1 MKKKFDED
9 EEIILEMENKIWI
22 IYIVSDKEFYN
33 YIWDLEIWIFHWKPT
48 KIAAT

>member
-22 IYIVSDKEFYN
+22 VDISDFHNDEICKYI
-33 YIWDLEIWIFHWKPT
+33 
-48 KIAAT
+48 